1 MNSREPFSQYT
12 SNVIK
17 QNAFWDAKIS
27 SFSEEIVPLNNN
39 RFSKILPLS
48 LAW

>member
-1 MNSREPFSQYT
+1 MKCRGSFSQYIG
-12 SNVIK
+12 NVIK
-17 QNAFWDAKIS
+17 QNTFWDAKIS
-27 SFSEEIVPLNNN
+27 SFGEEIAPLNNN